1 MTARGGVGVGVG
13 VLLTIAGVG
22 LSAGELAGGGLLTV
36 LAGGLAGGLLA
47 GVSAAGFIITA
58 STRSLTPAVLSC
70 TMPSVERSN
79 CVLDCLILVMMRS
92 SPTLACTSRITS

>member
-13 VLLTIAGVG
+13 ALLTIVGAGLG
-22 LSAGELAGGGLLTV
+22 
-36 LAGGLAGGLLA
+36 AGGLAGGELLTAFAVGLA

-58 STRSLTPAVLSC
+58 KTRSLTPAVLSC

-79 CVLDCLILVMMRS
+79 CVLDCLILVMIKS
-92 SPTLACTSRITS
+92 SPTFACTNRTTS